1 VTAILAAWPII
12 RKLLPFIGGALVL
25 LGLVLWLRHYGREQY
40 NKGVDDLA
48 AKWAASEAK
57 AAAVAATLAQERQA
71 AVNRAEVASAERDRV
86 YALKTAPIKVEVQGY
101 AKTPAAV
108 VRCVDPVGV
117 SIGAK
122 AIAAANAATATAH

>member
-1 VTAILAAWPII
+1 MSIVLAWIM
-12 RKLLPFIGGALVL
+12 RGGWRFIAGALVIAAIV
-25 LGLVLWLRHYGREQY
+25 GGVHHYGRVQY

-57 AAAVAATLAQERQA
+57 AAAVAVTLAQQRQA
-71 AVNRAEVASAERDRV
+71 AVDAAQVASAERDRV
-86 YALKTAPIKVEVQGY
+86 YALKTAPIHVEVQGY
-101 AKTPAAV
+101 AKTTGAA

-122 AIAAANAATATAH
+122 AIAEANATTSAAH